1 MSIQVRVIN
10 RAHDKYLVVFDNFH
24 TIFDRYS
31 IYDLDN
37 DGMYLVDLNISLCF
51 EAAGPCALEVEV
63 FKQTV
68 LTKRTCPK
76 YTGFLKSSKQQHAS
90 NFL

>member
-1 MSIQVRVIN
+1 MTNILLCLTISI
-10 RAHDKYLVVFDNFH
+10 LF
-24 TIFDRYS
+24 FDRYS

-76 YTGFLKSSKQQHAS
+76 YTGFLNSSKHQHAS